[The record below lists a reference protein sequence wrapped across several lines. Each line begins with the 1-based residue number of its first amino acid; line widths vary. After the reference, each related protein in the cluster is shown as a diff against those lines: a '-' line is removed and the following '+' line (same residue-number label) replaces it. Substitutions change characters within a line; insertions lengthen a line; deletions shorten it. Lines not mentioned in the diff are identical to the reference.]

1 MGTEITLEISGATI
15 DWSKNDIGIH
25 HGPLFQEKDRK
36 RLHCDQINYA
46 YYEEQ
51 GEEPVD
57 AEMSFSRPLKAVLPR
72 LEMLG
77 VKLSVVR
84 QAYDA
89 TAKEWSELNQIISD
103 GVRSG
108 EFTSQQIEPM
118 TFDEFIEFIR
128 SHPMPE
134 LDTTANWGV
143 HSDDDRKNR
152 GRFDGN
158 EAVARIPINSD
169 RERMAY
175 SEQSYFVA
183 ITSFLGPYATL
194 RVLAECPANL
204 ELDVVWQYGPLVN
217 SGWAHADAFSAGPNR
232 RQTTLIA
239 TEGSSDVHIL
249 THALR
254 LLRSDVA
261 DFFRFI
267 DVSDRHPFS
276 GTGSLA
282 NFAEG
287 LAKIDV
293 HNQVV
298 FVFDNDAEG
307 VEAAGRVR
315 RLKLPPNMGVL
326 VLPDLLA
333 FQQFPTQGPNGVNS
347 SDINGRAAAIECY
360 LDLRLANRPPAQA
373 LWTSFKK
380 DPDIYQGSLKH
391 KGTYMDDFLRQT
403 SQSLRDGGYDTS
415 KIEHVLDALIEEC
428 SRLAIAGTKV

>member
-1 MGTEITLEISGATI
+1 MGTEITLEINGSTI

-25 HGPLFQEKDRK
+25 HGPLFQEQDRK
-36 RLHCDQINYA
+36 RLHCEQINYA
-46 YYEEQ
+46 YYEEH
-51 GEEPVD
+51 GEDPAD
-57 AEMSFSRPLKAVLPR
+57 AEMSFSRPLRAVLPR

-77 VKLSVVR
+77 VKLSAIR
-84 QAYDA
+84 RSYA
-89 TAKEWSELNQIISD
+89 TAAKEWRALQHMIADHTNASD
-103 GVRSG
+103 IPSPQL
-108 EFTSQQIEPM
+108 EAM
-118 TFDEFIEFIR
+118 TFDDFLAFIR

-134 LDTTANWGV
+134 LDTTPNWGV
-143 HSDDDRKNR
+143 HSDDTQRVR
-152 GRFDGN
+152 GRFDGS
-158 EAVARIPINSD
+158 AAIARIPFD
-169 RERMAY
+169 KDHQQMAY

-183 ITSFLGPYATL
+183 LTSFLGPYATL
-194 RVLAECPANL
+194 RMLAECPSNL
-204 ELDVVWQYGPLVN
+204 ELNVVWQYGPLVN
-217 SGWAHADAFSAGPNR
+217 SGWASADAFTAGPSR
-232 RQTTLIA
+232 RETTLIA

-254 LLRSDVA
+254 LLRPDVA

-307 VEAAGRVR
+307 VEAADRVR
-315 RLKLPPNMGVL
+315 RLKLPPNMSVL

-333 FQQFPTQGPNGVNS
+333 FQQFPTQGPNGLTS

-360 LDLRLANRPPAQA
+360 LDLHLPNRPPAQVQ
-373 LWTSFKK
+373 WTSFKR
-380 DPDIYQGSLKH
+380 DPDVYQGVLKH
-391 KGTYMDDFLRQT
+391 KGTYMSAFLEQS
-403 SQSLRDGGYDTS
+403 SQSLCDGVYDTS
-415 KIEHVLDALIEEC
+415 KIECVLDALIEEC
-428 SRLAIAGTKV
+428 SRLAMAAAED